1 MSNDFKNKNG
11 ETSPFSASEVRK
23 RSAKYDKKKNNK
35 RKNIKRKRRRVIYVL
50 LFILLFIVG
59 LGSSY
64 IFNLLDKV
72 KTNVISK
79 NKEDLGI
86 HSDVSDAFDNSNVI
100 NIALFGLDKRSDDEP
115 GRSDATMVI
124 TIDKENDKLKM
135 SSIMRDS
142 YVNIDGHGK
151 DKLNHAHAF
160 GGPELALKTINQNY
174 KLNVKDYVSINFSN
188 MEKLIDAL
196 GGVTVDV
203 KKEEIEQINLYVK
216 DLNLSN
222 NGSSGYISKAGSQK
236 LNGVQAL
243 AYTRIRY
250 VGNGDFERTD
260 RQRVVLNSM
269 FETIKSSGVSQ
280 YPSIVSKLLPLVETS
295 LSKTDILK
303 LGTEVMVN
311 GKMTIEQERF
321 PVDGYYKDGGEMIK
335 GVWYL
340 PFDSEATIKQMQ
352 DYIFNDKKPEPKK
365 N

>member
-1 MSNDFKNKNG
+1 MSGKSNNENGQTAPISRSEIKKRANKNHSKKNKSG
-11 ETSPFSASEVRK
+11 
-23 RSAKYDKKKNNK
+23 KKKRN
-35 RKNIKRKRRRVIYVL
+35 VIIYSLV
-50 LFILLFIVG
+50 FILLFLVG
-59 LGSSY
+59 LGGFY
-64 IFNLLDKV
+64 VFNLLDKV

-79 NKEDLGI
+79 DSDDLGI
-86 HSDVSDAFDNSNVI
+86 EANVSSSFSNTDIV
-100 NIALFGLDKRSDDEP
+100 NIALFGLDKLSDDEP

-124 TIDKENDKLKM
+124 TIDKKNDKLKM

-160 GGPELALKTINQNY
+160 GGPELAIKTINKNY
-174 KLNVKDYVSINFSN
+174 KLDIKDYVSINFSN
-188 MEKLIDAL
+188 MEKLIDAI
-196 GGVTVDV
+196 GGVNVDV
-203 KKEEIEQINLYVK
+203 KKEEINEINTTSV
-216 DLNLSN
+216 
-222 NGSSGYISKAGSQK
+222 GSPTSISHPGLQK
-236 LNGVQAL
+236 LNGIQAL
-243 AYTRIRY
+243 SYSRIRH

-269 FETIKSSGVSQ
+269 FETIKSSGASQ

-295 LSKTDILK
+295 LSKTDIIK
-303 LGTEVMVN
+303 LGTDVIMD
-311 GKMTIEQERF
+311 GKMSMEQERF